1 MAGARAMKRTKQ
13 SLTVIVADNYDIL
26 SRERRIIVTGRR
38 YIQALKALVDAGPR
52 GVTALEMSSWALRL
66 GHYIFILRRTHG
78 LLIETLREDHDG
90 GTHARYR
97 LISDVNIVETD
108 ELAA

>member
-1 MAGARAMKRTKQ
+1 MRREKQ
-13 SLTVIVADNYDIL
+13 TLTAVVSDSYDVL
-26 SRERRIIVTGRR
+26 SRERRITVTGRR
-38 YIQALKALVDAGPR
+38 YCQTLHALVDAGPR

-78 LLIETLREDHDG
+78 LSIETLREDHDG

-97 LISDVNIVETD
+97 LISDVRIAGAGEKQ
-108 ELAA
+108 AAA